1 MFFFLD
7 KRRCPQG
14 IVKMTK
20 ETEIHLCSIADDTDL
35 RSLQVRIGNKNLKT
49 PTKAI
54 ATNSFYKDTSFPK
67 ELCDLQELF
76 LKFDGESLIKKDQ
89 DLKFSSNKNKQ
100 LKREKEKANGC
111 PYFCLLEFKNKGENW
126 RYPTEKEIDILT
138 NLAYS
143 HSDITPIPSIPKV
156 ARNLNIENFDVFIEY
171 LDSCYNS
178 IEIRNK
184 KNIMGYIPATAPL
197 FGRKLINYYLDKGI
211 NAYYVDFDSSMIT
224 THLDVLNAMKR
235 ELAKRGY
242 EENHLFHF
250 VNVSY
255 GKSINDQKVLSARD
269 ILGFGYGLDS
279 LGGIHSGPKRNP
291 EFYEKLKAMKNIS
304 RNTKRLLNVDDYGYY
319 RFDSVKDNLQSIY
332 PADALI
338 SIDELNTITESRL
351 EKYLKIVNLQ
361 QQCIEADKLAQVTT
375 EEPDKSLEYF
385 KSKKNV
391 LKNDLKSLSK
401 SSN

>member
-1 MFFFLD
+1 VLFFLD
-7 KRRCPQG
+7 KRRHTKG
-14 IVKMTK
+14 IVKMIK
-20 ETEIHLCSIADDTDL
+20 ETKIHLCSIADDTDL
-35 RSLQVRIGNKNLKT
+35 RSLQVRIGDKYLKT

-54 ATNSFYKDTSFPK
+54 ATSSFYKDISFPK

-76 LKFDGESLIKKDQ
+76 LKFDEESLIKKDQ
-89 DLKFSSNKNKQ
+89 DLKFSSDKNKQ
-100 LKREKEKANGC
+100 LKREKEKANNC
-111 PYFCLLEFKNKGENW
+111 PNFCLLEFKNKGKNW
-126 RYPTEKEIDILT
+126 RYPTENEIDILT
-138 NLAYS
+138 NFAYS
-143 HSDITPIPSIPKV
+143 HSDITPIPSVPKV
-156 ARNLNIENFDVFIEY
+156 ARNLNFENFDSFIEF

-184 KNIMGYIPATAPL
+184 KNIMGYIPVIAPL
-197 FGRKLINYYLDKGI
+197 FGRELINYYIDKGI
-211 NAYYVDFDSSMIT
+211 NAYYVDFDGSMIT
-224 THLDVLNAMKR
+224 THLDMLNAMKR
-235 ELAKRGY
+235 EIAKRGY

-250 VNVSY
+250 INVSY

-291 EFYEKLKAMKNIS
+291 EFYEKLKAMKDIS

-319 RFDSVKDNLQSIY
+319 RFDAIKDNLESIY
-332 PADALI
+332 PNDALI
-338 SIDELNTITESRL
+338 SIDELNTGSESRL

-391 LKNDLKSLSK
+391 LKNDLKYLSK
-401 SSN
+401 SSS

>member
-1 MFFFLD
+1 MLFFLD

-20 ETEIHLCSIADDTDL
+20 ETKIHLCSIADDTDL
-35 RSLQVRIGNKNLKT
+35 RSLQVQIGNKDLKT

-156 ARNLNIENFDVFIEY
+156 ARNLNVENFDSFIEY

-197 FGRKLINYYLDKGI
+197 FGRELINYYLDKGI

-304 RNTKRLLNVDDYGYY
+304 RNTKRLLNVNDYGYY
-319 RFDSVKDNLQSIY
+319 RFDAIKDNLESIY

-338 SIDELNTITESRL
+338 SIDELNTGSESRL

-391 LKNDLKSLSK
+391 LKNDLKYLSK
-401 SSN
+401 SNN

>member
-1 MFFFLD
+1 
-7 KRRCPQG
+7 
-14 IVKMTK
+14 MTK
-20 ETEIHLCSIADDTDL
+20 ETEIRLCSIADDTDL
-35 RSLQVRIGNKNLKT
+35 RSMQVKIGNKDLKT

-76 LKFDGESLIKKDQ
+76 LKFDEESLIKKDQ
-89 DLKFSSNKNKQ
+89 DLKFSSDKNKQ

-126 RYPTEKEIDILT
+126 RYPSEKEIDILT
-138 NLAYS
+138 NFAYS
-143 HSDITPIPSIPKV
+143 HSDITPIPSVPKV
-156 ARNLNIENFDVFIEY
+156 ARNLNFENFDAFIEY

-184 KNIMGYIPATAPL
+184 KNIMGYVPALAPL
-197 FGRKLINYYLDKGI
+197 FGRELINYYLDKGI
-211 NAYYVDFDSSMIT
+211 NAYYVDFDGSMIT
-224 THLDVLNAMKR
+224 THIDMLNAMKR

-250 VNVSY
+250 INVSY

-291 EFYEKLKAMKNIS
+291 EFYEKLKAMKDIS
-304 RNTKRLLNVDDYGYY
+304 RNTKRLLCVDDYGYY
-319 RFDSVKDNLQSIY
+319 RFDAIKDNLKSIY
-332 PADALI
+332 PNDALI
-338 SIDELNTITESRL
+338 SIDELNNGNESRL

-361 QQCIEADKLAQVTT
+361 QQCIEADKLAQVTI

-391 LKNDLKSLSK
+391 LKNDLKYLSK

>member
-1 MFFFLD
+1 
-7 KRRCPQG
+7 
-14 IVKMTK
+14 MTK
-20 ETEIHLCSIADDTDL
+20 ETKIHLSSIADDTDL
-35 RSLQVRIGNKNLKT
+35 RSLQVRIGDKDLKT

-76 LKFDGESLIKKDQ
+76 LKFDEESLVKKDQ
-89 DLKFSSNKNKQ
+89 DIKFSSEKNRQ
-100 LKREKEKANGC
+100 LKREKEKANSC

-126 RYPTEKEIDILT
+126 RYPTEKEIEILT
-138 NLAYS
+138 NVAYS
-143 HSDITPIPSIPKV
+143 HSDITPIPSIPKA
-156 ARNLNIENFDVFIEY
+156 ARNLNVENFDAFVKY
-171 LDSCYNS
+171 LDSCYES

-184 KNIMGYIPATAPL
+184 KNIMGYIPATVSL
-197 FGRKLINYYLDKGI
+197 FGRELINYYLDKGI
-211 NAYYVDFDSSMIT
+211 NAYYVDFDGRMIT
-224 THLDVLNAMKR
+224 NYIDMLNAMKR

-250 VNVSY
+250 VNASY

-291 EFYEKLKAMKNIS
+291 EFYEKLKTMKNIS
-304 RNTKRLLNVDDYGYY
+304 RNTKRLLNVKDYGYY
-319 RFDSVKDNLQSIY
+319 RFDSVKDNLDSVY
-332 PADALI
+332 PSDALI
-338 SIDELNTITESRL
+338 SMDELNTSTESRL

-375 EEPDKSLEYF
+375 EEPNKSLEYF

-391 LKNDLKSLSK
+391 LKNDLKYLSK

>member
-1 MFFFLD
+1 
-7 KRRCPQG
+7 
-14 IVKMTK
+14 
-20 ETEIHLCSIADDTDL
+20 
-35 RSLQVRIGNKNLKT
+35 
-49 PTKAI
+49 
-54 ATNSFYKDTSFPK
+54 
-67 ELCDLQELF
+67 
-76 LKFDGESLIKKDQ
+76 
-89 DLKFSSNKNKQ
+89 
-100 LKREKEKANGC
+100 
-111 PYFCLLEFKNKGENW
+111 
-126 RYPTEKEIDILT
+126 
-138 NLAYS
+138 
-143 HSDITPIPSIPKV
+143 
-156 ARNLNIENFDVFIEY
+156 LNVENFDAFIEY

-184 KNIMGYIPATAPL
+184 KNIMGYIPATVTL
-197 FGRKLINYYLDKGI
+197 FGRELINYYLDKGI
-211 NAYYVDFDSSMIT
+211 NAYYVDFDGRMIT
-224 THLDVLNAMKR
+224 SYIDMLNAMKR

-279 LGGIHSGPKRNP
+279 LGGIHSGPKRSP

-304 RNTKRLLNVDDYGYY
+304 RNTKRLLNVNDYGYY
-319 RFDSVKDNLQSIY
+319 RFDLVKDNLESIY

-338 SIDELNTITESRL
+338 SIDELNTGNESRL

-375 EEPDKSLEYF
+375 EEPDKSLDYF

-391 LKNDLKSLSK
+391 LKNDLKYLSK

>member
-1 MFFFLD
+1 
-7 KRRCPQG
+7 
-14 IVKMTK
+14 MTK
-20 ETEIHLCSIADDTDL
+20 ETKIHLCSIADDTDL
-35 RSLQVRIGNKNLKT
+35 RSLHVKIGNKDLKT

-89 DLKFSSNKNKQ
+89 DAKFSSDKNNQ
-100 LKREKEKANGC
+100 LKREKEKVNGC

-138 NLAYS
+138 NFAYS
-143 HSDITPIPSIPKV
+143 HSDITPIPSVPKV
-156 ARNLNIENFDVFIEY
+156 ARNLNFENFDDFTKY
-171 LDSCYNS
+171 LDFCYDS

-184 KNIMGYIPATAPL
+184 KNIMGYIPAKAPL
-197 FGRKLINYYLDKGI
+197 FGRELINYYLDKGI
-211 NAYYVDFDSSMIT
+211 NAYYVDFDGTMIT
-224 THLDVLNAMKR
+224 THLDMLNAMKR

-291 EFYEKLKAMKNIS
+291 EFYEKLKAMKNIP

-319 RFDSVKDNLQSIY
+319 RFDAIKDNLESIY

-338 SIDELNTITESRL
+338 SINDLNTDKESRL

-361 QQCIEADKLAQVTT
+361 QQCIEADKLVQVIT
-375 EEPDKSLEYF
+375 EEPDKSLDYF

-391 LKNDLKSLSK
+391 LKNDLKTLSK
-401 SSN
+401 SNN

>member
-1 MFFFLD
+1 
-7 KRRCPQG
+7 
-14 IVKMTK
+14 
-20 ETEIHLCSIADDTDL
+20 
-35 RSLQVRIGNKNLKT
+35 
-49 PTKAI
+49 
-54 ATNSFYKDTSFPK
+54 
-67 ELCDLQELF
+67 
-76 LKFDGESLIKKDQ
+76 LKFDEKTLIKKDQ
-89 DLKFSSNKNKQ
+89 DSKYSSDKNNQ

-111 PYFCLLEFKNKGENW
+111 PHFCLLEFKNKGENW

-138 NLAYS
+138 NVAYS
-143 HSDITPIPSIPKV
+143 HSDITPIPSVPKA
-156 ARNLNIENFDVFIEY
+156 ARNLNVENFDAFVEY

-184 KNIMGYIPATAPL
+184 KCIMGYIPAVATL
-197 FGRKLINYYLDKGI
+197 FSRELINYYLDKGI

-224 THLDVLNAMKR
+224 SRIDMLNAMKR

-279 LGGIHSGPKRNP
+279 LGGIHSGPKRSP

-319 RFDSVKDNLQSIY
+319 RFDSVKDNLESIY

-338 SIDELNTITESRL
+338 SITDLNIGTESRL

-375 EEPDKSLEYF
+375 EEPAKSLEYF

-391 LKNDLKSLSK
+391 LKNDLKYLSK

>member
-1 MFFFLD
+1 MLFFLD
-7 KRRCPQG
+7 KRRYPQG

-20 ETEIHLCSIADDTDL
+20 ETQIHLCSIADDTDL
-35 RSLQVRIGNKNLKT
+35 RSLQVRIGNKDLKT

-54 ATNSFYKDTSFPK
+54 ATNNFYKDTSFPK

-76 LKFDGESLIKKDQ
+76 LKFDENTLIKKDQ
-89 DLKFSSNKNKQ
+89 DSKYSSDKNNQ
-100 LKREKEKANGC
+100 LKREKDKANGC
-111 PYFCLLEFKNKGENW
+111 PHFCLLEFKNKGENW

-138 NLAYS
+138 NVAYS
-143 HSDITPIPSIPKV
+143 HSDITPIPSVPKA
-156 ARNLNIENFDVFIEY
+156 ARNLNVENFDAFVEY

-184 KNIMGYIPATAPL
+184 KCIMGYIPAVATL
-197 FGRKLINYYLDKGI
+197 FSRELINYYLDKGI

-224 THLDVLNAMKR
+224 SHIDMLNAMKR

-255 GKSINDQKVLSARD
+255 GKSINDKKVLSARD

-279 LGGIHSGPKRNP
+279 LGGIHSGPKRSP

-304 RNTKRLLNVDDYGYY
+304 RNTKRLLNVKDYGYY
-319 RFDSVKDNLQSIY
+319 RFDSVKDSLENIY

-338 SIDELNTITESRL
+338 SITDLNTGTESRL

-375 EEPDKSLEYF
+375 EEPAKSLEYF

-391 LKNDLKSLSK
+391 QKNDLKYLSK
-401 SSN
+401 SKS

>member
-1 MFFFLD
+1 
-7 KRRCPQG
+7 
-14 IVKMTK
+14 MTK
-20 ETEIHLCSIADDTDL
+20 ETKIHLCSIADDTDL
-35 RSLQVRIGNKNLKT
+35 RSLQVRIGNKDLKT

-138 NLAYS
+138 NFAYS

-156 ARNLNIENFDVFIEY
+156 ARNLNVENFDSFIEY

-197 FGRKLINYYLDKGI
+197 FGRELVNYYLDKGI
-211 NAYYVDFDSSMIT
+211 NAYYVDFDGSMIT
-224 THLDVLNAMKR
+224 THLDMLNAMKR

-304 RNTKRLLNVDDYGYY
+304 RNTKRLLNVNDYGYY
-319 RFDSVKDNLQSIY
+319 RFDAIKDNLESIY

-338 SIDELNTITESRL
+338 SIDELNTGSESRL

-391 LKNDLKSLSK
+391 LKNDLKYLSK

>member
-1 MFFFLD
+1 
-7 KRRCPQG
+7 
-14 IVKMTK
+14 MTK
-20 ETEIHLCSIADDTDL
+20 ETKIHLSSIADDTDL
-35 RSLQVRIGNKNLKT
+35 RSLQVRIGDKDLKT

-76 LKFDGESLIKKDQ
+76 LKFDEESLVKKDQ
-89 DLKFSSNKNKQ
+89 DIKFSSEKNRQ
-100 LKREKEKANGC
+100 LKREKEKANCC
-111 PYFCLLEFKNKGENW
+111 PHFCLLEFKNKGENW
-126 RYPTEKEIDILT
+126 RYPTEKEIEIMT
-138 NLAYS
+138 NVAYS
-143 HSDITPIPSIPKV
+143 HSDITPIPSVPKA
-156 ARNLNIENFDVFIEY
+156 ARNLNIENFDAFVEY
-171 LDSCYNS
+171 LDSCYDS

-184 KNIMGYIPATAPL
+184 KNIIGYIPATVSL
-197 FGRKLINYYLDKGI
+197 FGRELINYYLDKGI
-211 NAYYVDFDSSMIT
+211 NAYYIDFDGRMIT
-224 THLDVLNAMKR
+224 TYIDMLNAMKR

-250 VNVSY
+250 VNASY

-291 EFYEKLKAMKNIS
+291 EFYDKLKAMKNIS
-304 RNTKRLLNVDDYGYY
+304 RNTKRLLNVEDYGYY
-319 RFDSVKDNLQSIY
+319 RFDSVKDNLESIY
-332 PADALI
+332 PSDALI
-338 SIDELNTITESRL
+338 SIDELNTGTESRL

-391 LKNDLKSLSK
+391 LKNDLKHLSK
-401 SSN
+401 SNN

>member
-1 MFFFLD
+1 
-7 KRRCPQG
+7 
-14 IVKMTK
+14 MTK

-35 RSLQVRIGNKNLKT
+35 RSLQVRIGNKDLKT

-76 LKFDGESLIKKDQ
+76 LKFDEESLIKKDQ
-89 DLKFSSNKNKQ
+89 DLKFSSDKNKQ
-100 LKREKEKANGC
+100 LKREKEKANCC
-111 PYFCLLEFKNKGENW
+111 PHFCLLEFKNKGENW
-126 RYPTEKEIDILT
+126 RYPSEKEIDILT
-138 NLAYS
+138 NFAYS
-143 HSDITPIPSIPKV
+143 HSDITPIPSVPKV
-156 ARNLNIENFDVFIEY
+156 ARNLNFENFDDLIKY
-171 LDSCYNS
+171 LDLCYNS

-184 KNIMGYIPATAPL
+184 KNIMGYIPAIAPL
-197 FGRKLINYYLDKGI
+197 FGRELINYYLDKGI
-211 NAYYVDFDSSMIT
+211 NAYYVDFDGTMIT
-224 THLDVLNAMKR
+224 THLDMLNAMKR

-279 LGGIHSGPKRNP
+279 LGGIHAGPKRNP
-291 EFYEKLKAMKNIS
+291 EFYEKLKSMKNIP

-319 RFDSVKDNLQSIY
+319 RFDAIKDNLESIY
-332 PADALI
+332 PSDALI
-338 SIDELNTITESRL
+338 SVDDLNTDKESRL

-361 QQCIEADKLAQVTT
+361 QQCIEADKLVQVTN
-375 EEPDKSLEYF
+375 EEPDKSLDYF

-391 LKNDLKSLSK
+391 LKNDLKTLSK
-401 SSN
+401 SNN